1 MLAVSQ
7 HSNHHEPEDRMSDS
21 IYKTV
26 DIVGSS
32 SKSIEDA
39 IEGAVTRASQTI
51 KHLNWFEV
59 DEIRGHIENDKV
71 AHYQVALKL
80 GFRLD

>member
-1 MLAVSQ
+1 
-7 HSNHHEPEDRMSDS
+7 MSDS

-32 SKSIEDA
+32 TKSIEEA
-39 IEGAVTRASQTI
+39 IEGAVAKASRTI
-51 KHLNWFEV
+51 NHLNWFEV
-59 DEIRGHIENDKV
+59 GEIRGHIENDKV

-80 GFRLD
+80 GFRLE

>member
-1 MLAVSQ
+1 
-7 HSNHHEPEDRMSDS
+7 MSDS

-26 DIVGSS
+26 DIIGSS
-32 SKSIEDA
+32 SNSVEDA
-39 IEGAVTRASQTI
+39 IEGAVAKAARTV

-59 DEIRGHIENDKV
+59 SEIRGHIENDKV

>member
-1 MLAVSQ
+1 
-7 HSNHHEPEDRMSDS
+7 MSDS
-21 IYKTV
+21 VYKTV

-39 IEGAVTRASQTI
+39 IERAVAKASNTI
-51 KHLNWFEV
+51 KNLNWFEV
-59 DEIRGHIENDKV
+59 GEVRGHIEDGKV
-71 AHYQVALKL
+71 AHYQVAMKL

>member
-1 MLAVSQ
+1 
-7 HSNHHEPEDRMSDS
+7 MSDA

-39 IEGAVTRASQTI
+39 IEGAVSKASGTI
-51 KHLNWFEV
+51 NNINWFEV
-59 DEIRGHIENDKV
+59 SEIRGHIDNNKV
-71 AHYQVALKL
+71 AHYQVAMKL
-80 GFRLD
+80 GFRLE

>member
-1 MLAVSQ
+1 
-7 HSNHHEPEDRMSDS
+7 MSDS

-39 IEGAVTRASQTI
+39 IEGAVAKASKTV
-51 KHLNWFEV
+51 KNLNWFEIG
-59 DEIRGHIENDKV
+59 EIRGHIEDDKV
-71 AHYQVALKL
+71 AHYQVAMKL